1 MARDDWRIRIELG
14 EQADS
19 LIERLTHADARELAE
34 ELEEERLAVSRDDDT
49 VFVYTGSG
57 AQAEQAKTVVEAELA
72 PEGIEAHQVRIEH
85 WLDDEDR
92 WGAAQPPARDSGPA
106 GGVTRPEGQR
116 EVPPTT
122 GEG

>member
-49 VFVYTGSG
+49 VFVYTGSR
-57 AQAEQAKTVVEAELA
+57 AQAEQARTVAEAELA
-72 PEGIEAHQVRIEH
+72 HEGIETHKVRLKH
-85 WLDDEDR
+85 WLNAEDP
-92 WGAAQPPARDSGPA
+92 WGAAQPP
-106 GGVTRPEGQR
+106 
-116 EVPPTT
+116 VP
-122 GEG
+122 GDG